1 MNLRLSEWT
10 FSSWSS
16 KLRLQLKILRQILHW
31 KGGLGEGFAEGEGGS
46 EDLLVFIEE
55 CFFD

>member
-1 MNLRLSEWT
+1 MNFRLSEWT

-31 KGGLGEGFAEGEGGS
+31 KGEGFAEGEGGS